1 MSDGIRRL
9 FGVRGDDA
17 LRAGGAR
24 RGSSRRRFVKSLSAA
39 LGGVAVVPG
48 FLQGRSGSAVRAA
61 YRTGGARFQ
70 PPLSIASGFNGEPAV
85 TMAVERMQAG
95 VPVLDA
101 VIDGVRIQEED
112 PDDRSVGYGGLP
124 NEEGVVQLGAGVMNG
139 PTHTVG
145 AVSVLEDI
153 MHPSDL
159 AKIVMERTDHAFVV
173 AEGAKRLARMHGFEE
188 TDLLTESARQSW
200 LSWRESLSET
210 DNYYTP
216 DQWEPVGVDDGPGAS
231 MPDYEQ
237 HYGTIHCSGLD
248 ADRNVAA
255 VTSTSGLSYKIPG
268 RVADS
273 PTPGAGYYCDNE
285 VGAAGSTGRGEANL
299 QNISSFFIVEQ
310 MRQGRSPEEAC
321 LEACARI
328 AERTRLRRL
337 LDDDGN
343 PNFSVRFYALNV
355 DGEVGS
361 AELRRRDAQMAV
373 HDATGMH
380 WVDVAYLID

>member
-1 MSDGIRRL
+1 M
-9 FGVRGDDA
+9 A
-17 LRAGGAR
+17 LAP
-24 RGSSRRRFVKSLSAA
+24 S
-39 LGGVAVVPG
+39 
-48 FLQGRSGSAVRAA
+48 FLQGRPPSFVKAA

-85 TMAVERMQAG
+85 TKAVERMQDGA
-95 VPVLDA
+95 PVLDA

-112 PDDRSVGYGGLP
+112 PEDRSVGYGGIP

-159 AKIVMERTDHAFVV
+159 ARIVMERTDHVMIV
-173 AEGAKRLARMHGFEE
+173 AEGAKRVARMHGFEE
-188 TDLLTESARQSW
+188 TNLLTEESRQSW
-200 LSWRESLSET
+200 VNWRESLSET
-210 DNYYTP
+210 DNYYSP
-216 DQWEPVGVDDGPGAS
+216 EQWDPVLGGAPPSDPGAAV
-231 MPDYEQ
+231 PDFEQ

-248 ADRNVAA
+248 GDGNVAA
-255 VTSTSGLSYKIPG
+255 VTSTSGLSYKMPG

-273 PTPGAGYYCDNE
+273 PTPGAGYYCDND

-299 QNISSFFIVEQ
+299 QNISSFFIVER
-310 MRQGRSPEEAC
+310 MRDGVSPEEAC

-328 AERTRLRRL
+328 AERTRLSRL
-337 LDDDGN
+337 LDEEGD
-343 PNFSVRFYALNV
+343 PNFNVRFYALNV
-355 DGEVGS
+355 EGEVGS
-361 AELRRRDAQMAV
+361 AELRRQNAQMAV

-380 WVDVAYLID
+380 WVDVAYLME